1 MALILTIGSL
11 AAFVSGIAQ
20 SCLGFGMAL
29 IMAPCIM
36 LIIEPMAVVPTVLLM
51 SALNTFI
58 IAAKSQRLI
67 RWSLLLPLVIGGII
81 GFTLGIQ
88 ALLMLDPNVIRL
100 FVGILVLLFTGVLW
114 SGWRR
119 PLPENP
125 WTLGPVGL
133 LSGFTGGSTSISGPP
148 VVLFLTNQNTPRDAF
163 RANLVCYFFIINC
176 YGIVR
181 LSLNGILNQQVMI
194 YAAAFLPATLLGT
207 LTGIYF
213 SRKIPEKIFR
223 QAVFMVLS
231 IMGAMLLYNSLRA

>member
-11 AAFVSGIAQ
+11 AAFVSGMAQ

-36 LIIEPMAVVPTVLLM
+36 LLIEPMAVVPTVLLL

-58 IAAKSQRLI
+58 IAANSQHLI
-67 RWSLLLPLVIGGII
+67 RWSLLFPLAIGGVI

-88 ALLMLDPNVIRL
+88 ALLMLDPSIIRL
-100 FVGILVLLFTGVLW
+100 FVGILVLLFTGFLW

-119 PLPENP
+119 PLPETP

-133 LSGFTGGSTSISGPP
+133 LSGFTGGATSISGPP
-148 VVLFLTNQNTPRDAF
+148 VVLFLANQNTPRDAF

-176 YGIVR
+176 YGIMR
-181 LSLNGILNQQVMI
+181 FSLNGILNQQVMI
-194 YAAAFLPATLLGT
+194 YAAVFFPATLLGT
-207 LTGIYF
+207 MTGIYF
-213 SRKIPEKIFR
+213 GKIIPENVFR
-223 QAVFMVLS
+223 QAVFMVLT